1 MTKCDENH
9 SKNLDILQYE
19 IILGTY
25 FTIYLYI
32 SVWLFPLCKM
42 NELQHDNKQK
52 DLCTQWILRLSWAVR
67 MKKIWV
73 ITATHWVHSDD
84 WLDWVDAKADL
95 SLRWVHGSFCW
106 FCHEVAQ
113 MISMNTCG
121 EERTISS
128 FANRDKL
135 CPIILNYALLKHLT
149 CQDVFTVANY
159 LC

>member
-9 SKNLDILQYE
+9 SKHLDILQYE

-32 SVWLFPLCKM
+32 SVRLFPLCKM

-52 DLCTQWILRLSWAVR
+52 DLCTQWILRLAWAIR
-67 MKKIWV
+67 MKKMWV
-73 ITATHWVHSDD
+73 LTATHWAHSEDCQTG
-84 WLDWVDAKADL
+84 WMPRLIWVFA
-95 SLRWVHGSFCW
+95 G
-106 FCHEVAQ
+106 
-113 MISMNTCG
+113 
-121 EERTISS
+121 RTHHFAGFVMRRLKWSHWIPVGRKISS

-135 CPIILNYALLKHLT
+135 LPIILNYALLKRLT

>member
-9 SKNLDILQYE
+9 LKNSDILQYE
-19 IILGTY
+19 IILGIN

-32 SVWLFPLCKM
+32 FLFDYFYCVRWM
-42 NELQHDNKQK
+42 SYDNKQK
-52 DLCTQWILRLSWAVR
+52 DLCTQWILRLVWAVR

-73 ITATHWVHSDD
+73 ITATHWADSED
-84 WLDWVDAKADL
+84 WLDCVDAQAVL
-95 SLRWVHGSFCW
+95 SLRWARRSFCW
-106 FCHEVAQ
+106 FCHEAAQ
-113 MISMNTCG
+113 IISVNTCG

-149 CQDVFTVANY
+149 C
-159 LC
+159 